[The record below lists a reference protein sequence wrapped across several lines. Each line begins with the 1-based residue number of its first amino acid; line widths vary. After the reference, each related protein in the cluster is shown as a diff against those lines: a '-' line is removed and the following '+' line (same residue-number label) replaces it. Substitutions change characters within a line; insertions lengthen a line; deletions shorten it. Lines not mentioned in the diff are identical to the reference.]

1 VNLISKFQPNL
12 QVKHKAHVKKSLLKE
27 NQPSTLSGCHSS
39 VSLTFSLGTVKR
51 FEDNPYPCAG
61 NTAKH
66 FIVFCHYVFIQIM
79 FFHKELQTL
88 LFKPWK
94 YLKQIKRVLI
104 PPFSLLIILRFL
116 FGLSGK
122 DDMHGTCIPLVWVK

>member
-66 FIVFCHYVFIQIM
+66 FTVFCLSVFINIM
-79 FFHKELQTL
+79 FSHKELQPL
-88 LFKPWK
+88 LFKP
-94 YLKQIKRVLI
+94 
-104 PPFSLLIILRFL
+104 
-116 FGLSGK
+116 
-122 DDMHGTCIPLVWVK
+122 